1 MNPMLIVFIIGW
13 FGATWWPGIEVDA
26 PRPGGGGDPWWM
38 RLVVGVL
45 AGVAAVAVVQVSHV
59 AMDSLL
65 GVTAAIATGKVAGSI
80 VGAITAMAR
89 K

>member
-26 PRPGGGGDPWWM
+26 PRPGGGDPWWM
-38 RLVVGVL
+38 RLLVGIV
-45 AGVAAVAVVQVSHV
+45 AGVAAVAVVQISHV
-59 AMDSLL
+59 AMDGLL
-65 GVTAAIATGKVAGSI
+65 GVTTAIATGKVAGSI
-80 VGAITAMAR
+80 IGAVAGMAR